1 MLDNLKRIYSPN
13 FEIKKRKPKSIEFII
28 IHYTGM
34 KKEKDALERLTNQNS
49 KVSCHYFI
57 TYSGEIINL
66 VPDLYTSW
74 HAGRSA
80 WKKKKSLNSKS
91 LGIEISNPGHT
102 FKYAKF
108 KKKQIKSLF
117 ILVSQLKKK
126 YKIRNTNI
134 LGHSDIAPDRKKD
147 PGEKF
152 PWKLMKKKN
161 MSIWH
166 DLNEDMLKSLRNQ
179 KCSNFE
185 LFKFF
190 NNLKKIGYQSKSKIK
205 VAKAFQRRFRQE
217 QISGKIDKEC
227 LLISNSLIKLN
238 KY

>member
-1 MLDNLKRIYSPN
+1 MLDNLRRIYSPN
-13 FEIKKRKPKSIEFII
+13 FDIKKRKPKSIEFII
-28 IHYTGM
+28 LHYTGM

-102 FKYAKF
+102 FKYATF

-117 ILVSQLKKK
+117 LLVSQLKKK
-126 YKIRNTNI
+126 YKIRNIHI

-166 DLNEDMLKSLRNQ
+166 DLNEGMLKSLRNQ
-179 KCSNFE
+179 KCNNFE

-190 NNLKKIGYQSKSKIK
+190 NNLKKIGYQAKSKIK
-205 VAKAFQRRFRQE
+205 AAKAFQRRFRQE

-227 LLISNSLIKLN
+227 LLISNSLTKLN

>member
-13 FEIKKRKPKSIEFII
+13 FDIKKRKPKSIEFII
-28 IHYTGM
+28 LHYTGM

-66 VPDLYTSW
+66 VPDLYISW
-74 HAGRSA
+74 HAGKSA

-102 FKYAKF
+102 FKYANF

-126 YKIRNTNI
+126 YKIRNTHI

-161 MSIWH
+161 ISIWH
-166 DLNEDMLKSLRNQ
+166 DLNEVMLKSLRNQ
-179 KCSNFE
+179 KCTNFE

-190 NNLKKIGYQSKSKIK
+190 NNLKKIGYQAKSKIK
-205 VAKAFQRRFRQE
+205 AAKAFQRRFRQE
-217 QISGKIDKEC
+217 KISGKIDKEC